1 MSTLEHEGM
10 SRGIGELLSF
20 LEVVAWRLN
29 TFGVE
34 QTGRA
39 LLLEGEEETSTGLK
53 GGRTEQGPRNT
64 GLSRPPMVSLI
75 LSSLPAYGLEFVTS
89 VSTLVSRVLL
99 SDICTDETFAKISRL
114 RKKKKKKFIFIL
126 NLMT

>member
-10 SRGIGELLSF
+10 SRGIGELLGF
-20 LEVVAWRLN
+20 LEVVSWCLN
-29 TFGVE
+29 IFGVE

-53 GGRTEQGPRNT
+53 VGRTLQGPRNT

-99 SDICTDETFAKISRL
+99 SDICTDETLAKISS
-114 RKKKKKKFIFIL
+114 
-126 NLMT
+126 